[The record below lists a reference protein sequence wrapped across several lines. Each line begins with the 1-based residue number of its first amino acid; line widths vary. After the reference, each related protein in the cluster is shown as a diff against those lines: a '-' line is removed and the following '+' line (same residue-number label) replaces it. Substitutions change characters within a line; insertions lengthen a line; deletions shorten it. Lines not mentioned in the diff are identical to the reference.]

1 MKPANALGLNGGSF
15 KTEDV
20 GERVVQQLW
29 EPKGLK
35 TIPPR
40 TITAAGANSKRAV
53 ASSKENSA
61 LFSGLSA

>member
-1 MKPANALGLNGGSF
+1 MKPTNALGLNGGSF

-40 TITAAGANSKRAV
+40 TITAAGAN
-53 ASSKENSA
+53 
-61 LFSGLSA
+61 